1 MWWLSWMTENW
12 YFTYKVDTK
21 LRLTNAAWGQGHLME
36 SSGKTAP
43 VTHWLSG
50 CSQPWD
56 HYRTERQ
63 GSETGSFHSGGVGYR
78 HLQNILTMC
87 GEKFNNLA
95 TWNLIQNAEGVLHQ
109 NKMFFFGSMIIYVE
123 RDHDVTDEGHRPPL
137 TKADLS
143 TAHSWMTSPSGI
155 EKKAEPPPVTISQGS
170 WEVTGLSVTSWV
182 LVPPHSTQFKSIV
195 R

>member
-1 MWWLSWMTENW
+1 MNKLVNLFSSKLKMAITIMWWLSWMTENW

-50 CSQPWD
+50 CSQPWN

-109 NKMFFFGSMIIYVE
+109 NKMVFWK
-123 RDHDVTDEGHRPPL
+123 HDYLCG
-137 TKADLS
+137 K
-143 TAHSWMTSPSGI
+143 
-155 EKKAEPPPVTISQGS
+155 GS
-170 WEVTGLSVTSWV
+170 WCHRWRAQTTSY
-182 LVPPHSTQFKSIV
+182 
-195 R
+195 